1 MMDEPKLFKGT
12 LVKIKLISNSMC
24 YGPCP
29 MPDQE
34 IEQRITITPTH
45 IWVSRYD
52 YCVGDPYKL
61 KQRFDGRIAREN
73 GDAILKSIEDYFKS
87 EECVIPYATDVGDWE
102 LILTNEDG
110 ENFKFVGSLIPLGTS
125 LDDISQDMR
134 KRLDMPF
141 LYLFNGE
148 NTQDKIDR
156 ITIEYSRVTKY
167 DKPKELSDNEYD
179 YITWDYSEKLT
190 IDRETETIEYFRKI
204 GSECDTTWKYHV
216 GGGVEQLLDE
226 TDADMFEDIE
236 GNPSDAM
243 DNPKESKTYTITID
257 FAHLPSKTITGSF
270 DRRGLPTEWA
280 SFAND
285 LREFLLFY
293 GEGELLDH
301 RFYEAQKLCPGDI
314 IYLSVS
320 FGDTYK
326 TYYYKTEDNSIDVGD
341 LVVVPVGTDGKE
353 RIVKVVKKE
362 YFQAASLPMPFE
374 KVKAVIEKLI
384 PPADEG
390 PAIDC
395 PVLKKKISV
404 DECYEYCCN
413 GFDVHTDSEA
423 EECDAQCEKCRYYA
437 E

>member
-1 MMDEPKLFKGT
+1 MMNEPKLFNGT
-12 LVKIKLISNSMC
+12 LVKLKLISNSMC

-29 MPDQE
+29 LPDQE

-52 YCVGDPYKL
+52 YGEGIPYRL
-61 KQRFDGRIAREN
+61 RQRFDGRIARDN

-87 EECVIPYATDVGDWE
+87 QECFIPYATDVGDWE

-110 ENFKFVGSLIPLGTS
+110 ENFKFVGSLIPLGTL

-134 KRLDMPF
+134 ERLDMPV

-148 NTQDKIDR
+148 DTQDKIDR

-167 DKPKELSDNEYD
+167 DKPKELSESDYD

-190 IDRETETIEYFRKI
+190 IDRKTETIEYFRKI

-243 DNPKESKTYTITID
+243 DTPKESKTYTITID

-320 FGDTYK
+320 FGDNYK

-362 YFQAASLPMPFE
+362 YFQASSLPMPFE

-390 PAIDC
+390 PAIEC

>member
-1 MMDEPKLFKGT
+1 MMDEPKLFKGK
-12 LVKIKLISNSMC
+12 LVKIRLISNSMC

-45 IWVSRYD
+45 IWVSRY
-52 YCVGDPYKL
+52 YYGEGDPYKL
-61 KQRFDGRIAREN
+61 RQRFDGRIAREN

-87 EECVIPYATDVGDWE
+87 EEFFIPYATDVGDWE
-102 LILTNEDG
+102 LTLINEDG
-110 ENFKFVGSLIPLGTS
+110 ENFKFVGSLISLGTL
-125 LDDISQDMR
+125 LDVISQDMR
-134 KRLDMPF
+134 ERLDMPY

-148 NTQDKIDR
+148 CAQDKIDR
-156 ITIEYSRVTKY
+156 ITIEYSRVAKY
-167 DKPKELSDNEYD
+167 NKPKDLSNADYE

-190 IDRETETIEYFRKI
+190 IDRETETIEYFRKL

-216 GGGVEQLLDE
+216 GGGVEQFLDE
-226 TDADMFEDIE
+226 TDVDIFDDIE
-236 GNPSDAM
+236 GNPSEAI

-293 GEGELLDH
+293 GEGEMLDR

-320 FGDTYK
+320 FGDNYK

-362 YFQAASLPMPFE
+362 YFQESSLPMPFE
-374 KVKAVIEKLI
+374 KVKTIIEKLI

-390 PAIDC
+390 PAIEC

-413 GFDVHTDSEA
+413 GFDVHADSES

>member
-1 MMDEPKLFKGT
+1 MMNEPKLFNGT
-12 LVKIKLISNSMC
+12 LVKLKLISNSMC

-29 MPDQE
+29 LPDQE

-52 YCVGDPYKL
+52 YGEGIPYRL
-61 KQRFDGRIAREN
+61 RQRFDGRIARDN

-87 EECVIPYATDVGDWE
+87 QECFIPYATDVGDWE

-110 ENFKFVGSLIPLGTS
+110 ENFKFVGSLIPLGTL

-134 KRLDMPF
+134 ERLDMPF

-148 NTQDKIDR
+148 DTQDKIDR

-167 DKPKELSDNEYD
+167 DKPKELSDNDYD

-285 LREFLLFY
+285 LREFMLFY
-293 GEGELLDH
+293 GEGELLD
-301 RFYEAQKLCPGDI
+301 RSFYEAQKLCPGDI

-320 FGDTYK
+320 FGDAYN

-362 YFQAASLPMPFE
+362 YFQASSLPMPFE

-390 PAIDC
+390 PAIEC

>member
-52 YCVGDPYKL
+52 YGEGEPYKL
-61 KQRFDGRIAREN
+61 RQRFDGRIAREN
-73 GDAILKSIEDYFKS
+73 GDAILKSIEDYFKN
-87 EECVIPYATDVGDWE
+87 EECFIPYATDVGDWV
-102 LILTNEDG
+102 LTLTNEND
-110 ENFKFVGSLIPLGTS
+110 EDYRFVGSLISLGTL

-148 NTQDKIDR
+148 DAQDKIDR
-156 ITIEYSRVTKY
+156 ITIEYGRVTKY
-167 DKPKELSDNEYD
+167 DKPKDLSKADYE

>member
-52 YCVGDPYKL
+52 YGGGDPYKL
-61 KQRFDGRIAREN
+61 RQRFDGRIAREN

-87 EECVIPYATDVGDWE
+87 EECFIPFATDVGDWE

-125 LDDISQDMR
+125 LDDISQDVR

-148 NTQDKIDR
+148 DTQDKIDR

-341 LVVVPVGTDGKE
+341 LVVVPVGIDGKE

-362 YFQAASLPMPFE
+362 YFQAASLPMPLE

-395 PVLKKKISV
+395 PVLKRKISV

>member
-52 YCVGDPYKL
+52 YGEGEPYKL
-61 KQRFDGRIAREN
+61 RQRFDGRIAREN
-73 GDAILKSIEDYFKS
+73 GDAILKSIEDYFKN
-87 EECVIPYATDVGDWE
+87 EECFIPYATDVGDWV
-102 LILTNEDG
+102 LTLTNEND
-110 ENFKFVGSLIPLGTS
+110 EDYRFVGSLISLGTL

-148 NTQDKIDR
+148 DAQDKIDR
-156 ITIEYSRVTKY
+156 ITIEYGRVTKY
-167 DKPKELSDNEYD
+167 DKPKDLSKADYE

-243 DNPKESKTYTITID
+243 DNPKESKTYTLTID

-362 YFQAASLPMPFE
+362 YFQASSLPMPFE

-404 DECYEYCCN
+404 DECYDYCCN
-413 GFDVHTDSEA
+413 GFDVHTDKEA
-423 EECDAQCEKCRYYA
+423 EQCDARCEKCRYYA

>member
-1 MMDEPKLFKGT
+1 MMTECILFRGT
-12 LVKIKLISNSMC
+12 PTKMKLISNGLC

-29 MPDQE
+29 LADQE

-52 YCVGDPYKL
+52 YGEGMPYKL
-61 KQRFDGRIAREN
+61 RQRFDGRIAREN
-73 GDAILKSIEDYFKS
+73 GEAILRAVGDYFKS
-87 EECVIPYATDVGDWE
+87 SDHILPFATDVGEWE
-102 LILTNEDG
+102 LILTNENN
-110 ENFKFVGSLIPLGTS
+110 EEFRFEGSLIPLDTV
-125 LDDISQDMR
+125 LDEISSDMR
-134 KRLDMPF
+134 ERLDMPF

-148 NTQDKIDR
+148 DNQDQIDR

-167 DKPKELSDNEYD
+167 DKPKDLSDADYD

-216 GGGVEQLLDE
+216 NGGVEQLLDE

-257 FAHLPSKTITGSF
+257 FAHLPSKTISGSF

-293 GEGELLDH
+293 GEGELLDR

-362 YFQAASLPMPFE
+362 YFQASSPPMPFE

-404 DECYEYCCN
+404 DECYDYCCN
-413 GFDVHTDSEA
+413 GFDVHTDTEA
-423 EECDAQCEKCRYYA
+423 EQCDARCEKCRYYA

>member
-1 MMDEPKLFKGT
+1 MMNEPKLFNGT
-12 LVKIKLISNSMC
+12 LVKLKLISNSMC

-29 MPDQE
+29 LPDQE

-52 YCVGDPYKL
+52 YGEGIPYRL
-61 KQRFDGRIAREN
+61 RQRFDGRIARDN

-87 EECVIPYATDVGDWE
+87 QECFIPYATDVGDWE

-110 ENFKFVGSLIPLGTS
+110 ENFKFVGSLIPLGTL

-134 KRLDMPF
+134 ERLDMPF

-148 NTQDKIDR
+148 DTQDKIDR

-167 DKPKELSDNEYD
+167 DKPKELSDNDYD

-293 GEGELLDH
+293 GEGELLD
-301 RFYEAQKLCPGDI
+301 RSFYEAQKLCPGDI

-320 FGDTYK
+320 FGDAYK

-362 YFQAASLPMPFE
+362 YFQASSLPMPFE

-390 PAIDC
+390 PAIEC

>member
-1 MMDEPKLFKGT
+1 MMNEPKLFNGT
-12 LVKIKLISNSMC
+12 LVKLKLISNSMC

-29 MPDQE
+29 LPDQE

-52 YCVGDPYKL
+52 YGEGIPYRL
-61 KQRFDGRIAREN
+61 RQRFDGRIARDN

-87 EECVIPYATDVGDWE
+87 QECFIPYATDVGDWE

-110 ENFKFVGSLIPLGTS
+110 ENFKFVGSLIPLGTL

-134 KRLDMPF
+134 ERLDMPF

-148 NTQDKIDR
+148 DNQDKIDR

-167 DKPKELSDNEYD
+167 DKPKELSDNDYD

-285 LREFLLFY
+285 LREFMLFY
-293 GEGELLDH
+293 GEGELLD
-301 RFYEAQKLCPGDI
+301 RSFYEAQKLCPGDI

-320 FGDTYK
+320 FGDAYK

-362 YFQAASLPMPFE
+362 YFQASSLPMPFE

-390 PAIDC
+390 PAIEC

>member
-1 MMDEPKLFKGT
+1 MDEPKLFKGT

-45 IWVSRYD
+45 IWISRYD
-52 YCVGDPYKL
+52 YGGGDPYKL
-61 KQRFDGRIAREN
+61 RQRFDGRIAREN

-87 EECVIPYATDVGDWE
+87 EECFIPFATDVGDWE

-125 LDDISQDMR
+125 LDDISQDVR

-148 NTQDKIDR
+148 DTQDKIDR

-226 TDADMFEDIE
+226 TDVDMFEDIE